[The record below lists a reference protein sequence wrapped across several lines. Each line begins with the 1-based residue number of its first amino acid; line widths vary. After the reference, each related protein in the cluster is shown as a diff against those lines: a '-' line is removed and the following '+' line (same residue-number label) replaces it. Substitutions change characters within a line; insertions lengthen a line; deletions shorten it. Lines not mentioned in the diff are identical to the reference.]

1 MTRRPPRSTLFPY
14 TTLFRSHV
22 PAPDG
27 RHHGALLDAGR
38 GKEPPDRFRH
48 EPGVHDFAL
57 DDGIGGNL
65 CRGDLDELRLTPR
78 VIDHRQLDDAGT
90 DIQAHRGF
98 FAAQEPKEGHRCLWV
113 RDKMGRG
120 QTTVSP
126 APYPV
131 KPRTYLRPNQQVL
144 RLLRVRSL

>member
-38 GKEPPDRFRH
+38 GKEPPDRFLH

-57 DDGIGGNL
+57 DDFIRVNL
-65 CRGDLDELRLTPR
+65 GPVDLDELRLTPR
-78 VIDHRQLDDAGT
+78 VTDHRQLHDSVT
-90 DIQAHRGF
+90 DIQLHRAILAAH
-98 FAAQEPKEGHRCLWV
+98 QPK
-113 RDKMGRG
+113 
-120 QTTVSP
+120 Q
-126 APYPV
+126 
-131 KPRTYLRPNQQVL
+131 
-144 RLLRVRSL
+144 